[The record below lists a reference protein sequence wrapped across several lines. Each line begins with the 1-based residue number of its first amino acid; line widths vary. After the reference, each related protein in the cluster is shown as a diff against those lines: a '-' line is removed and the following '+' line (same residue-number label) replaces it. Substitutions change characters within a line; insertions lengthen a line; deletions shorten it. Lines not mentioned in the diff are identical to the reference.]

1 MEQSISREME
11 FFMYLIEQ
19 YAAFKQKPTGDVMR
33 EWDALGITELIYD
46 MYERYHVERIEML
59 SRTSMCW
66 FVNGGTPKTKIGLSM
81 AREACAS
88 RMLHRKQWGL

>member
-19 YAAFKQKPTGDVMR
+19 YPAFKQRPTGDVMR

-46 MYERYHVERIEML
+46 MYERYHVERIENAFEDIDVL
-59 SRTSMCW
+59 
-66 FVNGGTPKTKIGLSM
+66 V
-81 AREACAS
+81 RERRNA
-88 RMLHRKQWGL
+88 